1 MSANRENGST
11 SVSTANSNGGPT
23 AAPAGPN
30 ISPLAKY
37 KLVFLGDQGVG
48 KTSIITRF
56 MYDSFDKNYQVVFI
70 SPAHYATIIR
80 SLFDLII

>member
-1 MSANRENGST
+1 MATETTAGGAGVSANG
-11 SVSTANSNGGPT
+11 A
-23 AAPAGPN
+23 PN

-56 MYDSFDKNYQVVFI
+56 MYDSFDKNYQV
-70 SPAHYATIIR
+70 
-80 SLFDLII
+80 

>member
-1 MSANRENGST
+1 MATETIAGGVGVPANG
-11 SVSTANSNGGPT
+11 V
-23 AAPAGPN
+23 PN

-56 MYDSFDKNYQVVFI
+56 MYDSFDKNYQVE
-70 SPAHYATIIR
+70 
-80 SLFDLII
+80 